1 MDGLFLRFYF
11 QESQKCRGGVA
22 WEWLLKQA
30 NKSGIRGGSAFRAM
44 AGFGHHH
51 MLHEITFFEV
61 VSPLAVEV
69 EFVVTQAEAAMLLD
83 LVQKE
88 GLRVFYATIPAQFG
102 VINPDR
108 ADPLA
113 AGPEK

>member
-11 QESQKCRGGVA
+11 QESQKCRDGVA

-30 NKSGIRGGSAFRAM
+30 NKLRIRGGSAFRAM

-51 MLHEITFFEV
+51 RIHEIAFFEV
-61 VSPLAVEV
+61 LSPVAVEV
-69 EFVVTQAEAAMLLD
+69 EFIVTEHEAGLLLD

-88 GLRVFYATIPAQFG
+88 GLRAFYAKIPAQFG
-102 VINPDR
+102 VINPDQS
-108 ADPLA
+108 DPLLTA
-113 AGPEK
+113 TVK